1 MTTPRRYEKGV
12 TNVAKGTTM
21 GMFLDMD
28 PSRVYG
34 DFDDFFKYEA
44 DTDWVLSEAGTGT
57 QSISATH
64 AGGALVSVTE
74 GAAGDHAFYQRSAD
88 SDAGTLV
95 SETHYFQ
102 SGKQLWFKARF
113 KVYDAAHLAEIGLS
127 VEDLIIFAGLYT
139 TNTDPVNAAPGDG
152 VYFHSP
158 SGSSDLY
165 LRVRK
170 GSEQLTTTKVATMGN
185 LTWITVGYHWD
196 GSSSLHYYIGDNY
209 VDTLT
214 PSTYLPDDE
223 ELAISHGFE
232 SVNASIDGMYI
243 DYIGAWCER

>member
-1 MTTPRRYEKGV
+1 MSTPRRYEKGV

-44 DTDWVLSEAGTGT
+44 DTDWVLSESGAGV
-57 QSISATH
+57 QAIEADH
-64 AGGALVSVTE
+64 AGGALLSITA
-74 GAAGDHAFYQRSAD
+74 GAAGNHAFYQRSAD

-113 KVYDAAHLAEIGLS
+113 KVYDADDLVTVGATT
-127 VEDLIIFAGLYT
+127 EDLIVFAGLYI
-139 TNTDPVNAAPGDG
+139 TNTDPVNAAPTDG

-158 SGSSDLY
+158 AATSDVY

-170 GSEQLTTTKVATMGN
+170 GSEQLATTRVATLGN
-185 LTWITVGYHWD
+185 ISWLTVGYHWD
-196 GSSSLHYYIGDNY
+196 GSTKLHYYINDNY

-214 PSTYLPDDE
+214 PSTYLPNTE
-223 ELAISHGFE
+223 YLAISHGFE
-232 SVNASIDGMYI
+232 SVDAALDGMYI
-243 DYIGAWCER
+243 DYIGAWSER